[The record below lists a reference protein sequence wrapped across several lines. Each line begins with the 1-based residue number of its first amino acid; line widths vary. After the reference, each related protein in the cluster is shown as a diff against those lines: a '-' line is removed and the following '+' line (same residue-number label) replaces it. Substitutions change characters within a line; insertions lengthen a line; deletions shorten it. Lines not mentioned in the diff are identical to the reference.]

1 MNTPK
6 PSTNWYPLVIVAL
19 LAALI
24 LVFTLLVLEKSDD
37 SAGTAMTGPAG
48 EQQQYQWRMVTTW
61 PKNFPGLGTTAE
73 KFAEM
78 VDEMSAGRLQIRVYG
93 AGELVPAMG
102 VFDAV
107 SDGSA
112 EVGHGGSYY
121 WRGKAPAAQ
130 FFTTIPFGMNAQ
142 EMNAWLHRGGGLEL
156 WREVYEPFNVLP
168 FPGGNTGI
176 QMAGWFNKEIN
187 SIEDL
192 RGLKMRI
199 PGLAGDVFNRA
210 GGESVNIPGG
220 ELYVALERGVIDAA
234 EWVGPSNDQ
243 AFGFHQIAKY
253 YYYPGWQEPG
263 STLELIVNKTAYKK
277 LPKDLQAIVTYAARA
292 ANQDMLD
299 GYTARNHAALES
311 MIEQEGIELRRL
323 PDDVLKRLYEISQE
337 IYAEQ
342 AAEDPMF
349 NKVYQSYSEFL
360 DNISDYHGITEQTYY
375 NMRSQLRDETS
386 RQSGATQQP

>member
-1 MNTPK
+1 MTDTKTPI
-6 PSTNWYPLVIVAL
+6 NWYPLVIVSLLAL
-19 LAALI
+19 LL
-24 LVFTLLVLEKSDD
+24 LVFTLLVR
-37 SAGTAMTGPAG
+37 ATIVGPAPAARAG
-48 EQQQYQWRMVTTW
+48 ESPNQPDYTWRMVTTW

-73 KFAEM
+73 LFAER
-78 VDEMSAGRLQIRVYG
+78 VEAMSGGRIQIQVFG
-93 AGELVPAMG
+93 ANEIVPAMG

-112 EVGHGGSYY
+112 ELGHGGSYY
-121 WRGKAPAAQ
+121 WRGKVPAAQ

-142 EMNAWLHRGGGLEL
+142 EMNAWLHHGGGLEL
-156 WREVYEPFNVLP
+156 WREVYEPFDIIP

-210 GGESVNIPGG
+210 GGSAVNIPGG
-220 ELYVALERGVIDAA
+220 ELYTSLQTGVIDAA
-234 EWVGPSNDQ
+234 EWVGPANDQ
-243 AFGFHQIAKY
+243 SFGFHQIARY

-263 STLELIVNKTAYKK
+263 STLELIVNKTAYES
-277 LPKDLQAIVTYAARA
+277 LPDDLQAIITAAARE

-299 GYTARNHAALES
+299 QYTARNPAALKAMVER
-311 MIEQEGIELRRL
+311 GDAELRRL
-323 PDDVLKRLYEISQE
+323 PDDVLQRLYTISRE

-342 AAEDPMF
+342 AARDPLF
-349 NKVYQSYSEFL
+349 KKIYHSYRDFL
-360 DNISDYHGITEQTYY
+360 ARVSDYHKITEQTYY
-375 NMRSQLRDETS
+375 QVREAVTERTED
-386 RQSGATQQP
+386 

>member
-1 MNTPK
+1 MTTTSK
-6 PSTNWYPLVIVAL
+6 PRWSPLIILALVAL
-19 LAALI
+19 VVTL
-24 LVFTLLVLEKSDD
+24 FSLLVMEKATDKVAVMVD
-37 SAGTAMTGPAG
+37 G
-48 EQQQYQWRMVTTW
+48 EVQEQRIYRWRMVTTW
-61 PKNFPGLGTTAE
+61 PKDFPGLGTTAQ
-73 KFAEM
+73 KFADM
-78 VDEMSAGRLQIRVYG
+78 VDAMSGGRLQVRVYG
-93 AGELVPAMG
+93 AGEIVPAMG

-112 EVGHGGSYY
+112 EMGHGGSYY

-142 EMNAWLHRGGGLEL
+142 EMNAWLHHGGGLEL
-156 WREVYEPFNVLP
+156 WREVYAPFNIIP

-210 GGESVNIPGG
+210 GGSSVNIPGG
-220 ELYVALERGVIDAA
+220 ELYTSLQTGVIDAA

-243 AFGFHQIAKY
+243 AFGFDQIAQY

-263 STLELIVNKTAYKK
+263 STLELLVNKPAFES
-277 LPKDLQAIVTYAARA
+277 LPEDLQAIVTHAARA

-299 GYTARNHAALES
+299 QYTARNPRALND
-311 MIEQEGIELRRL
+311 MIGKEGTELRRL
-323 PDDVLKRLYEISQE
+323 PDDVIQRLYDISQE
-337 IYAEQ
+337 IFQEQ
-342 AAEDPMF
+342 AERDPLF
-349 NKVYQSYSEFL
+349 RKVWHSYRDFLADVTNYHKISE
-360 DNISDYHGITEQTYY
+360 HTYY
-375 NMRSQLRDETS
+375 DIREQVKQTEE
-386 RQSGATQQP
+386 